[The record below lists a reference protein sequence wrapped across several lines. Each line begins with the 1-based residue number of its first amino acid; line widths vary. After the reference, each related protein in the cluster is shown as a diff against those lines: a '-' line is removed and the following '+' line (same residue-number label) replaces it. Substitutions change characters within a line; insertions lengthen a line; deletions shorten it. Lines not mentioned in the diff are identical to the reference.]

1 LVNTAEGVTNGGPPS
16 WQSHARVSDYTDGTL
31 AATRKQNVRYGL
43 TAAFVR
49 AGHFHKKLGLQLD
62 AFPLSPPLA
71 ERLESC
77 RIDRDFRKG
86 PKPSDH
92 APLLAELRD

>member
-1 LVNTAEGVTNGGPPS
+1 MLLGAGSATAWWPKRSRHPG
-16 WQSHARVSDYTDGTL
+16 QSCPF
-31 AATRKQNVRYGL
+31 TRKQNVRSGL

-77 RIDRDFRKG
+77 RIDRDFPKG